1 MFQGIAVITSLTASV
16 STRESICYFNTT
28 RPSNHSACS
37 SANSFPSITGSV
49 QLPFIIYGLTVQ
61 VGWLGLRV
69 GGHLGAESAFIKWTD
84 GWTLVMALPW
94 REHHQYHLGYY
105 YYYMKVSCMS
115 LQWWNIN
122 SVLQSRGGFNLI
134 TQAEAVL
141 AIRPGRPWTTQTRAW
156 PTQTKFWPTYTTPVG
171 LPKICLAP
179 RLAYPNEN
187 S

>member
-1 MFQGIAVITSLTASV
+1 
-16 STRESICYFNTT
+16 
-28 RPSNHSACS
+28 
-37 SANSFPSITGSV
+37 
-49 QLPFIIYGLTVQ
+49 
-61 VGWLGLRV
+61 
-69 GGHLGAESAFIKWTD
+69 
-84 GWTLVMALPW
+84 
-94 REHHQYHLGYY
+94 
-105 YYYMKVSCMS
+105 MKVSCMS